1 MTTKQWR
8 LFWRTPISH
17 GARNCWWRLLIQ
29 KLPTQEA
36 LRHVNPDS
44 MNPGWCKICNKQVED
59 AQHMIIECP
68 LKKSYWNAA
77 KTIVKLDFNIA
88 DLWDIL
94 TFRKTID
101 KEAMIHVSD
110 ILLVLWIHHW
120 HCYIKEELWNTTHA
134 IRRFRKQLWNKGENF
149 HGQEITTMYEEYLAK
164 HTDQDQDP
172 NLVE

>member
-1 MTTKQWR
+1 MRQT
-8 LFWRTPISH
+8 
-17 GARNCWWRLLIQ
+17 N
-29 KLPTQEA
+29 
-36 LRHVNPDS
+36 
-44 MNPGWCKICNKQVED
+44 
-59 AQHMIIECP
+59 
-68 LKKSYWNAA
+68 
-77 KTIVKLDFNIA
+77 
-88 DLWDIL
+88 LWDIL
-94 TFRKTID
+94 TFRKTIE

-164 HTDQDQDP
+164 HMDQDQDP